1 MDRRKFGAVDT
12 RWRLR
17 RLGGARGF
25 RGVCADLASCPTQ
38 TGGWWYASSL
48 VDDCLVDRACGA
60 PRNAIRSHC
69 SATYLE
75 RRSGM
80 GLSSPGRAPTSRGL
94 GAPREL
100 AAAALLDPGGLL
112 VLHLG
117 GFRRVLRRETLS
129 RCPARDDAGTIVCLV
144 PWPARRGDRLSLGL
158 DMAEPEPLVAR

>member
-17 RLGGARGF
+17 RLGGAPGF
-25 RGVCADLASCPTQ
+25 RGVCADLPSCPTQ
-38 TGGWWYASSL
+38 TGGWGYASAL

-94 GAPREL
+94 CAPREF
-100 AAAALLDPGGLL
+100 AAAVHLDAGGLL

-117 GFRRVLRRETLS
+117 GVRRIFRCETIS
-129 RCPARDDAGTIVCLV
+129 RCPSGGDTGTGVCPV
-144 PWPARRGDRLSLGL
+144 SWPARGGDLVSLGL
-158 DMAEPEPLVAR
+158 DVAEPEPVVAR